1 MEEERNPFST
11 PAPSQEAHN
20 RNDNGSSTRQ
30 SYQNPNGPYYSDPSS
45 NPNGRPPYK
54 PDSYLILSIISTIF
68 GCLPLGIVAI
78 IYASKVENLYFNG
91 RYEEACHASNEA
103 KKWSIISL
111 IVLAAMLALY
121 FIFIFVS
128 AGLILTGISHID

>member
-1 MEEERNPFST
+1 MEEERNPFSN
-11 PAPSQEAHN
+11 PDSSQETPN
-20 RNDNGSSTRQ
+20 RNCNGQ
-30 SYQNPNGPYYSDPSS
+30 SAQQSFRNPNGQNYS
-45 NPNGRPPYK
+45 NPDGSPLYK

-111 IVLAAMLALY
+111 IVLAVMLVLY